1 VTARTAGTDQRR
13 RSSERLRKRPEFQAV
28 FDEGH
33 RASGRF
39 LTVIVRPNA
48 LPIARLGIVASKK
61 LGGAVQRNRAKRRIR
76 DLFRRGRHGPLVAG
90 HDIVVIPR
98 RELLDAAFADL
109 EADFRV
115 VLGRQSRRR

>member
-1 VTARTAGTDQRR
+1 MTARTAGTDPRR
-13 RSSERLRKRPEFQAV
+13 RSSGRLRKRPEFQAV

-39 LTVIVRPNA
+39 LTVIARPNA
-48 LPIARLGIVASKK
+48 LAIARLGIVASKK

-76 DLFRRGRHGPLVAG
+76 DLFRRRRYGPLVAG
-90 HDIVVIPR
+90 YDIVVIPR

-109 EADFRV
+109 ETDFRV